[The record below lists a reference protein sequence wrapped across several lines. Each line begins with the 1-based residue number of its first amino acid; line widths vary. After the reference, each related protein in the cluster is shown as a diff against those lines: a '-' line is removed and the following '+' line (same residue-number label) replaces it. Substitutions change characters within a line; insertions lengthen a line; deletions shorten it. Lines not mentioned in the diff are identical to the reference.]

1 MNEARKNL
9 NSKSRRPA
17 KQQGEGWILAI
28 LKKFKS
34 GELSLSETLS
44 QLSVLPYEDMGHA
57 KLDHHRSLRTGFPEV
72 IFGQG
77 KTVRQLVSIAER
89 MAEHSDKVLITRT
102 NLAAFKAVQSK
113 LPDAVY
119 NDDARAIILNR
130 SKKTVL
136 KAGISVL
143 TGGTAD
149 IPVAE
154 EAAITAE
161 LMGNRVERIFDV
173 GVAGIHRLFNH
184 LGQIRN
190 ARVLV
195 VVAGMD
201 GVLPTVVG
209 GLVTCPV
216 IAVPTSVGYG
226 ANFNGIAPLLTMLN
240 SCAPGVAV
248 VNIDGGF
255 NAGYMAGV
263 INRC

>member
-1 MNEARKNL
+1 MRKEKKP
-9 NSKSRRPA
+9 S
-17 KQQGEGWILAI
+17 QGETDGREVNERWLTGLLQKLQAGHISVTEAVA
-28 LKKFKS
+28 
-34 GELSLSETLS
+34 E
-44 QLSVLPYEDMGHA
+44 LSVLPYEDLMHA

-72 IFGQG
+72 IFGPG
-77 KTVRQLVSIAER
+77 KTLKQIVTIAEH
-89 MAEHSDKVLITRT
+89 MAAHSQKVLITRVD
-102 NLAAFKAVQSK
+102 AAAYKAVK
-113 LPDAVY
+113 AVLPDARY
-119 NDDARAIILNR
+119 NEAACAIIVDR
-130 SKKTVL
+130 TVKKSGRL
-136 KAGISVL
+136 GIVIL

-154 EAAITAE
+154 EAAVTAE

-184 LGQIRN
+184 LEQIRR
-190 ARVLV
+190 AKV
-195 VVAGMD
+195 VVAVAGMD

-226 ANFNGIAPLLTMLN
+226 ANFKGVAPLLTMLN

-255 NAGYMAGV
+255 NAGYLAGLM
-263 INRC
+263 NR

>member
-1 MNEARKNL
+1 MKKEKGETRSQTGAREVNEDWL
-9 NSKSRRPA
+9 TGLLA
-17 KQQGEGWILAI
+17 KVQAGHMSVPQAVAE
-28 LKKFKS
+28 
-34 GELSLSETLS
+34 
-44 QLSVLPYEDMGHA
+44 LSVLPYEDLIHA

-77 KTVRQLVSIAER
+77 KTLKQLVSIAER
-89 MAEHSDKVLITRT
+89 MAAHSQKVLITRVD
-102 NLAAFKAVQSK
+102 AAAYKAVK
-113 LPDAVY
+113 AVLPGASY
-119 NDDARAIILNR
+119 NEAARAIIVDR
-130 SKKTVL
+130 TSKRVGL
-136 KAGISVL
+136 PGIVIL

-154 EAAITAE
+154 EAAVTAE
-161 LMGNRVERIFDV
+161 LMGNSVERIFDV

-184 LGQIRN
+184 LDRIRG
-190 ARVLV
+190 AKV
-195 VVAGMD
+195 VVAVAGMD

-226 ANFNGIAPLLTMLN
+226 ANFKGVAPLLTMLN

-255 NAGYMAGV
+255 NAGYLAGLM
-263 INRC
+263 NR

>member
-1 MNEARKNL
+1 MGMEKRSAKAKISDRDVNERWL
-9 NSKSRRPA
+9 T
-17 KQQGEGWILAI
+17 GL
-28 LKKFKS
+28 LKKVKAGHIS
-34 GELSLSETLS
+34 VTEAVAE
-44 QLSVLPYEDMGHA
+44 LSVLPYEDLMHA

-77 KTVRQLVSIAER
+77 KTLKQLVTIADR
-89 MAEHSDKVLITRT
+89 MAAHSQKVLITRVDQ
-102 NLAAFKAVQSK
+102 ASYKAVK
-113 LPDAVY
+113 AVLPDASY
-119 NDDARAIILNR
+119 SEAARAIIIDR
-130 SKKTVL
+130 TVK
-136 KAGISVL
+136 KAGRPGIVIL

-154 EAAITAE
+154 EAAVTAE
-161 LMGNRVERIFDV
+161 LMGNAVRRIFDV

-184 LGQIRN
+184 LGQIRD
-190 ARVLV
+190 ARVIIA
-195 VVAGMD
+195 VAGMD

-226 ANFNGIAPLLTMLN
+226 ANFKGVAPLLTMLN

-255 NAGYMAGV
+255 NAGYLAGLM
-263 INRC
+263 NR

>member
-1 MNEARKNL
+1 MGKEKRVSKAKTVGREVNEH
-9 NSKSRRPA
+9 
-17 KQQGEGWILAI
+17 WITDL
-28 LKKFKS
+28 LKKVQS
-34 GELSLSETLS
+34 GDISLQEAVAELR
-44 QLSVLPYEDMGHA
+44 VLPYEDLMHA

-77 KTVRQLVSIAER
+77 KTLKQLVAIAER
-89 MAEHSDKVLITRT
+89 MAAHSQKVLITRVD
-102 NLAAFKAVQSK
+102 AMAYKAVK
-113 LPDAVY
+113 AVLPDADY
-119 NDDARAIILNR
+119 NEAARVIIIDR
-130 SKKTVL
+130 AAKTPGRP
-136 KAGISVL
+136 GIVIL

-154 EAAITAE
+154 EAAVTAE

-184 LGQIRN
+184 LEQIRG
-190 ARVLV
+190 AKV
-195 VVAGMD
+195 VVAVAGMD

-226 ANFNGIAPLLTMLN
+226 ANFNGVAPLLTMLN

-255 NAGYMAGV
+255 NAGYLAGL
-263 INRC
+263 INR

>member
-1 MNEARKNL
+1 MPKNNRAKIEGHAG
-9 NSKSRRPA
+9 NSTTESWLVELLTAVQSGRLTLDKA
-17 KQQGEGWILAI
+17 
-28 LKKFKS
+28 FK
-34 GELSLSETLS
+34 E
-44 QLSVLPYEDMGHA
+44 LSVLPYEDLGHA

-77 KTVRQLVSIAER
+77 KTKAQLVTIAGR
-89 MAEHSDKVLITRT
+89 MAAHSDKVLITRVDE
-102 NLAAFKAVQSK
+102 AAFKSVKAV
-113 LPDAVY
+113 LPDAHY
-119 NDDARAIILNR
+119 NSDARAIIINR
-130 SKKTVL
+130 SKNVKPRPGITV
-136 KAGISVL
+136 I

-154 EAAITAE
+154 EAAATAE
-161 LMGNRVERIFDV
+161 LMGNKVERIFDV

-184 LGQIRN
+184 LEQIRC

-216 IAVPTSVGYG
+216 IACPTSVGYG
-226 ANFNGIAPLLTMLN
+226 ASFKGVAPLLTMLN

-255 NAGYMAGV
+255 NAGYMAGL